1 MPDLQAQ
8 LRLLRDAGVRT
19 AHFNADGTLKSV
31 EFEVDDPP
39 PVASDDD
46 EGDSPRTKMVRNA
59 AMTLTGRAKTMNE
72 AEE

>member
-8 LRLLRDAGVRT
+8 LKLLRDAGVRT

-31 EFEVDDPP
+31 EFEADDPP
-39 PVASDDD
+39 PADDDDD
-46 EGDSPRTKMVRNA
+46 EGDSPRTKMARNA
-59 AMTLTGRAKTMNE
+59 AAVLTGRAKTMNE